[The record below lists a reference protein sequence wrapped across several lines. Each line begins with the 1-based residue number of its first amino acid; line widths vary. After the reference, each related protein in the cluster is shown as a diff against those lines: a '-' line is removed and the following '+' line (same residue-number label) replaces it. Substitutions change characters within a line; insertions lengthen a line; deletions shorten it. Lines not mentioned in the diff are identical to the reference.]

1 MMRTTCGAILLML
14 CVGMSGCLIDDT
26 GGTRGQAN
34 APSASVPDSGS
45 PGRRESASE
54 TLNNARE
61 PAEKPEGTLNVEGN
75 VNR

>member
-1 MMRTTCGAILLML
+1 MRSTSSAILLLL
-14 CVGMSGCLIDDT
+14 CVGINGCLIDDT

-34 APSASVPDSGS
+34 SPSASVPDSGS

-61 PAEKPEGTLNVEGN
+61 PAEKSEGTLDVEGN